1 MFDRILRRLHLEL
14 DADDRINW
22 DVFDADGSNVRAHQS
37 AAGASNKGANSSPTT
52 TPRDDP
58 AGALATKLHLLT
70 DGRGVPLGVFVT
82 AGQTHESRSFE
93 ALMDTVHIA
102 RRRRPDAVA
111 GDKGYSYPRIRA
123 WLARR
128 GIEAVIPSRKNQPRV
143 RISKRKYRGRNVV
156 ERCIGWLKWCRRV
169 ATRYEKLAES
179 YPAMVKLAMIQRC
192 NRLLEP
198 SDRT

>member
-1 MFDRILRRLHLEL
+1 
-14 DADDRINW
+14 
-22 DVFDADGSNVRAHQS
+22 
-37 AAGASNKGANSSPTT
+37 
-52 TPRDDP
+52 
-58 AGALATKLHLLT
+58 
-70 DGRGVPLGVFVT
+70 VPLGALVT
-82 AGQTHESRSFE
+82 AGQAHESKSFE
-93 ALMDTVHIA
+93 SLMDTINIG

-123 WLARR
+123 WLSRR
-128 GIEAVIPSRKNQPRV
+128 GIEAVIPNRSDQPKV

-179 YPAMVKLAMIQRC
+179 YLAMVKLAMIQRC